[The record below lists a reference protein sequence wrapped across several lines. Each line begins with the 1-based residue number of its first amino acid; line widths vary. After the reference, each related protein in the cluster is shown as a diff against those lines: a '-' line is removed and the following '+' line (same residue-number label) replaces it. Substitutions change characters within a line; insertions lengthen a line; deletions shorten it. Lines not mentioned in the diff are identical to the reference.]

1 MATSTRKTYGAGIR
15 KFVKFCDQH
24 HACPLPA
31 QKETVAYFAVAMTRE
46 LTPSTIRVYLSAVTV
61 MHRIAGFSDPTR
73 HNYLLKLVL
82 KGAKRIH
89 SLQPTRKREP
99 ITVQILAKLL
109 SQIRHT
115 RSLQRKDRHM
125 LAAAFTLA
133 FFGLL
138 RVSEFTVPSLREFDP
153 RIHATNGSIHFSR
166 NHYTFHLS
174 RSKTDQY
181 GHGYDVYI
189 PQIGGKLCPH
199 AAMINYLTEQGQT
212 MQAAP
217 LFVFTSGKPLTRN
230 SCLKHLHHALG
241 RIGYDPKNFN
251 THSFRIGAAT
261 SASHAGIST
270 SVIKVL
276 GRWRSDA
283 YRRYTRSHRHAIKVA
298 AAKLANLASTEL
310 HMS

>member
-1 MATSTRKTYGAGIR
+1 
-15 KFVKFCDQH
+15 
-24 HACPLPA
+24 
-31 QKETVAYFAVAMTRE
+31 
-46 LTPSTIRVYLSAVTV
+46 
-61 MHRIAGFSDPTR
+61 
-73 HNYLLKLVL
+73 
-82 KGAKRIH
+82 
-89 SLQPTRKREP
+89 
-99 ITVQILAKLL
+99 
-109 SQIRHT
+109 
-115 RSLQRKDRHM
+115 M

-138 RVSEFTVPSLREFDP
+138 QVSEFTVPSLREFDP

-251 THSFRIGAAT
+251 THSFRIGARRLHHMLTFLPVLSRCLADGEVMPIGDT
-261 SASHAGIST
+261 HARTDTPSMLQPPNLLT
-270 SVIKVL
+270 
-276 GRWRSDA
+276 W
-283 YRRYTRSHRHAIKVA
+283 HR
-298 AAKLANLASTEL
+298 
-310 HMS
+310 